1 MKDKKPSNK
10 NDFVFEIGSKVFYP
24 THGAGSIKAKKFI
37 EFQGEKKEYYEFKFI
52 DAQLTVSTPVENVYN
67 LGIRPVLK
75 AKDIKDKIAI
85 LKKKPLKKPK
95 SSEYNDIITYI
106 QELDLLGEID
116 AFVEIIQLC
125 ASVRKTREKEGRLI
139 PVSITKQSR
148 TAVAHIIAELAIIH
162 DITLEEAAIK
172 FTKFTGLES

>member
-1 MKDKKPSNK
+1 MKDKKTPE
-10 NDFVFEIGSKVFYP
+10 FTFEIGSKVFYP
-24 THGAGSIKAKKFI
+24 THGAGSIKARKFI

-52 DAQLTVSTPVENVYN
+52 DAQLTVSTPVKNVYN

-75 AKDIKDKIAI
+75 AKEIKDKISV

-95 SSEYNDIITYI
+95 SSEYNDIINHI
-106 QELDLLGEID
+106 QELDLLGQID

-139 PVSITKQSR
+139 PISITKQSR
-148 TAVAHIIAELAIIH
+148 TAIAHIIAELAIIH
-162 DITLEEAAIK
+162 DTTLEEAAIK
-172 FTKFTGLES
+172 FTRFTGLEA